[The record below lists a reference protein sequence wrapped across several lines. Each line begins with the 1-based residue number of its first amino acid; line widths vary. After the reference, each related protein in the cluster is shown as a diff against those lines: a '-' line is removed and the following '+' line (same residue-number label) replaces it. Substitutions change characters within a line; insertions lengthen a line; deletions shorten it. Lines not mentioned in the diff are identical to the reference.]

1 MVKQI
6 TIGGKKLGYANKAD
20 VSPDIT
26 DAEET
31 KTFDGSII
39 DTPESIAW
47 KVDIDKIRYDTTS
60 NSYATMETLLL
71 SMFKTPQT
79 ITIHEDTKGADGKD
93 IIVETNIYGCLLTDK
108 KYSIDAESR
117 TAENLSFKGSPM
129 EQKVNGKVVGKI

>member
-1 MVKQI
+1 MVKEVI
-6 TIGGKKLGYANKAD
+6 IGGKHVGYANKAE

-47 KVDIDKIRYDTTS
+47 KIDIDKIRYDKTS
-60 NSYATMETLLL
+60 KSYAEMETLLL
-71 SMFKTPQT
+71 SMFKTPKT
-79 ITIHEDTKGADGKD
+79 ITIREDSKGADGKD
-93 IIVETNIYGCLLTDK
+93 ITVETNVYDCLLSDK

-129 EQKVNGKVVGKI
+129 EEKVNGKVVGKI